1 MLIFAATNK
10 VSAALLELTPVVVVV
25 IIICALL
32 VMSACLPA
40 CATLLLM
47 PALTFIQSHVVN
59 VSQTWSSVSSVT
71 WGWGVCWMPPWCFE
85 GRPAWVRFMLCALN
99 VFPNSSWVKSEQ
111 DLSTAFLFPPFLSLS
126 SWVVIPPV
134 DQQMGAFPHQTT
146 AQLLYDWATF
156 NNTKHGEELWCL
168 CSQTLP

>member
-10 VSAALLELTPVVVVV
+10 VSAALLELTPVVVV

-32 VMSACLPA
+32 VMSVCLPA

-111 DLSTAFLFPPFLSLS
+111 DLSTAFLFPPFLSFFLGCNSTSRPADGSLPSPNHS
-126 SWVVIPPV
+126 SAPV
-134 DQQMGAFPHQTT
+134 WLGHF
-146 AQLLYDWATF
+146 
-156 NNTKHGEELWCL
+156 
-168 CSQTLP
+168 